1 MRSQAD
7 LQLSTSQRAAVLSD
21 APAVV
26 VVASAGSGKTEVAA
40 QRVER
45 LLEAE
50 PDAAFRI
57 LAISYTVK
65 AADELTERLRD
76 RLGFLHERV
85 DTNTVH
91 GFAHELLRE
100 HGTRIGLPLEPEVLT
115 RDEDRAELF
124 ARWLGESGELVPDGL
139 PDLFRAIDLH
149 RARLESDRYVQSWNE
164 ALANVGALDYEA
176 MLSRACELLELPS
189 VRRHMARLYGH
200 ILVDEAQNLTPSQYR
215 LISTLAGAQSSEP
228 TIPITLVGDDKQSIV
243 SFAGA
248 DPRLIAKFE
257 EDFDAERFELAENF
271 RSATAIVRVAESVAR
286 QLGRPIEATVVQYA
300 APGSVEVVEL
310 SDERDEGQYVATW
323 AIGLIDEGLPPE
335 ALAPGESRTVRPNEI
350 AILGRSAAALR
361 AAHDALER
369 RDVPIAVAI
378 GPDEWLS
385 TIEAKIV
392 FEMIALRS
400 AGTHRSTHWQLA
412 RLLETDE
419 SLVNAAD
426 SLATTLRAHADER
439 LQMLADLPETDT
451 PHKFIERLES
461 RNLDADDEQ
470 WLSAW
475 DSDRELML
483 EAWRRFVATTDTVAQ
498 TWGNFRVFV
507 ARVQRGAQMSDGVR
521 LHTIHKSQGQEY
533 KAVAV
538 VGLNDGQIPDFRAGT
553 AEEQQSELRTFYVA
567 VSRPT
572 RALLLTRSQSRVTRY
587 GVRATEPSPYLRF
600 V

>member
-1 MRSQAD
+1 MRNQAD
-7 LQLSTSQRAAVLSD
+7 LQLSASQRAAVLSD
-21 APAVV
+21 APAIV
-26 VVASAGSGKTEVAA
+26 VVASAGSGKTEVAT

-76 RLGFLHERV
+76 RLGALHERV

-124 ARWLGESGELVPDGL
+124 TRWLGESGELVPDGL
-139 PDLFRAIDLH
+139 PDVLRAIDLH
-149 RARLESDRYVQSWNE
+149 RARLESDWYVQSWNE
-164 ALANVGALDYEA
+164 ALASVGALDYEA

-200 ILVDEAQNLTPSQYR
+200 ILVDEAQNLTPLQYR

-228 TIPITLVGDDKQSIV
+228 AIPITLVGDDKQSIV

-248 DPRLIAKFE
+248 DPRLIAEFE
-257 EDFDAERFELAENF
+257 SDFRAERFELAENF
-271 RSATAIVRVAESVAR
+271 RSASAIVRLGESVAR
-286 QLGRPIEATVVQYA
+286 QLGRPTEATVVQYA
-300 APGSVEVVEL
+300 APGSVEVAEL
-310 SDERDEGQYVATW
+310 PDERSEGEHVAGW
-323 AIGLIDEGLPPE
+323 VVGLIDGGLPTE
-335 ALAPGESRTVRPNEI
+335 ALAPGESAAVRPNEI
-350 AILGRSAAALR
+350 AVLGRSAASLR
-361 AAHDALER
+361 ATNDALQK
-369 RDVPIAVAI
+369 RDVPVAVAI

-385 TIEAKIV
+385 TVEAKIL
-392 FEMIALRS
+392 FETIALRS

-419 SLVNAAD
+419 SRVNSAD
-426 SLATTLRAHADER
+426 TLARTLSTHTDER
-439 LQMLADLPETDT
+439 LRMLADLPKTDT
-451 PHKFIERLES
+451 PHQFIERLES
-461 RNLDADDEQ
+461 RNLDVDDEQ
-470 WLSAW
+470 WVSAW
-475 DSDRELML
+475 DSDRDLML
-483 EAWRRFVATTDTVAQ
+483 EAWRVFIAMTDTAAQ

-538 VGLNDGQIPDFRAGT
+538 VGINDGQLPDFRADA

-572 RALLLTRSQSRVTRY
+572 RVLLLTRSQSRLTRY